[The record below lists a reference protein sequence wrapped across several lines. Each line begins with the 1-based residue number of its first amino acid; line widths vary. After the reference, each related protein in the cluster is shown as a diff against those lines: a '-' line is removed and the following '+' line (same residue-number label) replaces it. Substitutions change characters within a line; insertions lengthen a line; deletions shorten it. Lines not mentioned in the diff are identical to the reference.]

1 MMLLPAVVDTVDPVD
16 VNGLVG
22 RVSGGTSVGE
32 VGATAF

>member
-1 MMLLPAVVDTVDPVD
+1 MVLLPAVVDTVDPVEAD
-16 VNGLVG
+16 GLVG